1 MTKLKKTDFE
11 VSNVSKSS
19 TFKKVV
25 FTSLIASSLAMGSCV
40 SDPASC
46 TDANSFDNVGSGSQ
60 CVDSD

>member
-11 VSNVSKSS
+11 VSNVSKSN

-25 FTSLIASSLAMGSCV
+25 FGSLIASSLTMGSCY

-46 TDANSFDNVGSGSQ
+46 TDANSFDAVGNGSI